1 MSLPPGWRIARVGA
15 TRSTNA
21 DLMAEA
27 ERGAAEGT
35 ALMADL
41 QLAGRG
47 REGRVWQSPAGN
59 LHLSVVLRPDCPAR
73 DAGQVG
79 LVAAVAIAG
88 LLGRLG
94 LRARLKWP
102 NDVLVDGAKIAGVL
116 VEAALAGDR
125 VAWAVVGIGLN
136 VLCHPDDAGYPATSL
151 AAHQI
156 SPPTAAA
163 LAPEL
168 LSALAASLADWRAYG
183 FARIRAAWLSYGPAP
198 GEAARVSIG
207 AAQLTGAFRDLDPDG
222 ALVLEVLPGQHRR
235 ITAGEL
241 AAP

>member
-1 MSLPPGWRIARVGA
+1 MSLLPGWRIARVGA

-21 DLMAEA
+21 DLAVEA
-27 ERGAAEGT
+27 ERGAPEGT
-35 ALMADL
+35 ALLADV

-47 REGRVWQSPAGN
+47 REGRVWHSPAGN
-59 LHLSVVLRPDCPAR
+59 LHLSVILRPGCPSR
-73 DAGQVG
+73 DAGQLG
-79 LVAAVAIAG
+79 FVAAVAVAG
-88 LLGRLG
+88 LLDRLG

-102 NDVLVDGAKIAGVL
+102 NDVLVDSAKIAGVL

-125 VAWAVVGIGLN
+125 VDWAVVGIGLN
-136 VLCHPDDAGYPATSL
+136 VLHHPDDSGYPATSL
-151 AAHQI
+151 AAQHMA
-156 SPPTAAA
+156 PPMAPA
-163 LAPEL
+163 LAPAV

-198 GEAARVSIG
+198 GEAARVRIG